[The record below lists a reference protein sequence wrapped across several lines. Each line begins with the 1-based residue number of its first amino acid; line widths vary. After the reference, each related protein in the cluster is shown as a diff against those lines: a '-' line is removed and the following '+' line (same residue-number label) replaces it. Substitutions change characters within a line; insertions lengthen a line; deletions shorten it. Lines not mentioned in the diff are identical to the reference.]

1 MKCHPNVVGG
11 LCKARQKFLLNLLFS
26 LDSKAKEIYTFVSCI
41 AASMVN
47 IDWERRQ
54 TQPRQSNKQ
63 RQHTRGTPKRA
74 SPEVFFDECSCGFAR
89 TLKILRIAVS
99 LNTMTR
105 RRWIADKFS
114 DTNASLTGDQA
125 LHLARVLRAQP
136 GQIFD
141 VVANGFLR
149 RATVVNVTEQEVTF
163 ALGEELEAEAAL
175 PVHLLLA
182 IIKFDHYEWGLEK
195 LTELGAARIT
205 PVIARRTEKH
215 LALASA
221 KRVERWRRIAL
232 EAAKQS
238 RRSDLPQV
246 DDPLQLKQ
254 ALAQVNAPVKL
265 LLAETEQ
272 ENSLAAAL
280 KDATGE
286 IALAIG
292 PEGGWTADEM
302 KLFSESG
309 WRHITLG
316 PRILRAE
323 TAAIAAL
330 SICSALV

>member
-1 MKCHPNVVGG
+1 
-11 LCKARQKFLLNLLFS
+11 
-26 LDSKAKEIYTFVSCI
+26 
-41 AASMVN
+41 
-47 IDWERRQ
+47 
-54 TQPRQSNKQ
+54 
-63 RQHTRGTPKRA
+63 
-74 SPEVFFDECSCGFAR
+74 
-89 TLKILRIAVS
+89 
-99 LNTMTR
+99 MTR
-105 RRWIADKFS
+105 RRWIADKFT
-114 DTNASLTGDQA
+114 DTTASLTGDQA

-149 RATVVNVTEQEVTF
+149 RATVISVTEQEVTF
-163 ALGEELEAEAAL
+163 ELGEELEAEAAL

-195 LTELGAARIT
+195 LTELGAGRIT

-215 LALASA
+215 LAHAAA

-246 DDPLQLKQ
+246 DDPLPLKQ

-280 KDATGE
+280 RDASGE
-286 IALAIG
+286 IALAVG
-292 PEGGWTADEM
+292 PEGGWTAEEM
-302 KLFSESG
+302 ALFSESG
-309 WRHITLG
+309 WRHVTLG

-330 SICSALV
+330 SVCAALL

>member
-1 MKCHPNVVGG
+1 
-11 LCKARQKFLLNLLFS
+11 
-26 LDSKAKEIYTFVSCI
+26 
-41 AASMVN
+41 
-47 IDWERRQ
+47 
-54 TQPRQSNKQ
+54 
-63 RQHTRGTPKRA
+63 
-74 SPEVFFDECSCGFAR
+74 
-89 TLKILRIAVS
+89 
-99 LNTMTR
+99 MTR
-105 RRWIADKFS
+105 RRWIADKFT
-114 DTNASLTGDQA
+114 DTTASLTGDQA

-149 RATVVNVTEQEVTF
+149 RATVVNVSEQEVTF

-182 IIKFDHYEWGLEK
+182 VIKFDHYEWGLEK

-215 LALASA
+215 LAQAAA

-246 DDPLQLKQ
+246 DDPLPLKQ
-254 ALAQVNAPVKL
+254 AAAQVNAPVKL
-265 LLAETEQ
+265 LLAETEE
-272 ENSLAAAL
+272 ENSLRSELASQRASESAV
-280 KDATGE
+280 
-286 IALAIG
+286 ALAIG

-302 KLFSESG
+302 TLFSESG
-309 WRHITLG
+309 WRHVTLG

-330 SICSALV
+330 SVCGALM